1 MHTEEIR
8 SSGYVVDTLEAAL
21 WCLLNTDSYK
31 NLALKAVNLG
41 EDADTVAAVAGGLA
55 GIFYGVENIPQTWLE
70 SSHFFIVRSRTY
82 YQS

>member
-1 MHTEEIR
+1 MWR
-8 SSGYVVDTLEAAL
+8 
-21 WCLLNTDSYK
+21 LLNTDSYK

-70 SSHFFIVRSRTY
+70 SSHFFYCS
-82 YQS
+82 QSHILSILILTVNATKLLLKMLLLL